1 MDPSHKGISIM
12 PFLFAAHQGLTTNRL
27 FSNKHLVHPP
37 SNWKI
42 VSHHL
47 PYLFHLPASN
57 YRSAAYIFYTNVDRQ
72 CRSNL
77 KRSEEHTSEL
87 QSRFDLVCR
96 LLLEKKITENKKSA
110 GQ

>member
-1 MDPSHKGISIM
+1 WIGRMDPSHKGISIM

-57 YRSAAYIFYTNVDRQ
+57 YRSAAYIFYTNVDMQ

-77 KRSEEHTSEL
+77 KCHSTCHEIFPLIYSG
-87 QSRFDLVCR
+87 SSVPMF
-96 LLLEKKITENKKSA
+96 
-110 GQ
+110 